1 MDPQALSTIA
11 GIVSMGITIVGAVY
25 IVRSNT
31 GKATSDAQQNA
42 ISALQAEVATLRNRI
57 EDAEKENTRLQQ
69 VIQTICAA
77 LKVRGMVI
85 TIQGEMIHIQ
95 DDKGTS
101 TTTHMQSSLR
111 QAGVTYDHP

>member
-1 MDPQALSTIA
+1 MDLQTLSTIA
-11 GIVSMGITIVGAVY
+11 GLVSLGIVIVGAIYV
-25 IVRSNT
+25 VRSNV

-42 ISALQAEVATLRNRI
+42 ITALQAEVATLRNRI
-57 EDAEKENTRLQQ
+57 EDAEKENMRLQQ
-69 VIQTICAA
+69 TIQTICAA

-95 DDKGTS
+95 DDKGNS
-101 TTTHMQSSLR
+101 TTTHMQNSLR